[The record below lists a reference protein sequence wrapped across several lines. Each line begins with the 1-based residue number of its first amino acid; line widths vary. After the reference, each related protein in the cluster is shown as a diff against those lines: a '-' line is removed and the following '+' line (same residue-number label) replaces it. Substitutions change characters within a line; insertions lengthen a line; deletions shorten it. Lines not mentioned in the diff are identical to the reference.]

1 MSTKRQSPVGGSG
14 CAQSYHP
21 NEVERLPWRN
31 SARFKERPR
40 QRQRSDLLL
49 FHGLLTMNPD
59 QLERLTL
66 LITAGVMLY
75 FLYIQTRIFGVAG
88 LLGTLLALLIA
99 LLLVK
104 WIS

>member
-1 MSTKRQSPVGGSG
+1 
-14 CAQSYHP
+14 
-21 NEVERLPWRN
+21 
-31 SARFKERPR
+31 
-40 QRQRSDLLL
+40 
-49 FHGLLTMNPD
+49 MNPD

-104 WIS
+104 LIS